1 MRNLQMEMYT
11 KENSNKAKPMGRVF
25 INGKMAKYM
34 MVSGSSESN
43 KVTASGK
50 APMESHTLVNG
61 LEVKLK
67 DTEYMYGLMEID
79 TKESGKLA

>member
-1 MRNLQMEMYT
+1 MRNLRMEMYT

-25 INGKMAKYM
+25 ISGKMAKYM

-50 APMESHTLVNG
+50 APMESLT
-61 LEVKLK
+61 
-67 DTEYMYGLMEID
+67 
-79 TKESGKLA
+79 